1 MALPPLEG
9 EINIKSNAEDT
20 FASIASAA
28 LTLASQLSTTQVQ
41 AKSAEAAL
49 QSLQSTPVRI
59 QFDESDFEE
68 AINEVEV
75 SVEEAKKRMEEAFG
89 RDLSIKWE
97 GRTDVEESQNRFS
110 KIARDSEAGTE
121 RFMAKYMSDLE
132 SAERIQRQISEYRES
147 QTGGPQVDFSRS
159 QQTMESLAA
168 STEQAID
175 TLRSGREGVA
185 AFQEALSQIDP
196 EAIIQLSQA
205 DLTGIIPQRAM
216 EAANELQGIL
226 GEVAGQIVEIG
237 AASQEGLRPM
247 QQELQKVPAL
257 LEEVDSRAT
266 RLSETMRNLKGFR
279 PEDISQ
285 QDFTGAFRTVEIQAF
300 LRELGAT
307 PGDQAAQAVEDF
319 TARVTKLSR
328 TMEVSKA
335 VSVTYREQAEQLT
348 TVFGDE
354 MPSAISGT
362 VKSLEELEKAFGR
375 VKKAET
381 IDPAIAR
388 REAERSRAVRFRETA
403 QAMQDEGYGAPGGGG
418 LSRGGL
424 SAAGQLIG
432 QYVPGANQLQ
442 QNFVR
447 LTRLAPELTAALG
460 GTAIAIGAA
469 AAASVGLAAAIVGV
483 IVAADRLELV
493 NRQAQKLEETFG
505 DAKKA
510 IDTVQ
515 DSIGGRASRK
525 DIKPILLTVD
535 SKSALAELSKFTAV
549 SEVVQQRADELGTT
563 WAEAMPKVVQAI
575 QSGNYSQLE
584 QLGLLDS
591 SQRAFAVYAQELGTT
606 TDKLT
611 DVQREQAI
619 LNRVINEF
627 DSSELED
634 KTTTLGRS
642 YQALATAFKDAT
654 SAGWEWFITGTAIR
668 ANNAWEKVFGEDLT
682 ASSESLLQGLT
693 SMFRNSAEASQQA
706 IAEALEGSKQKIINS
721 SKEVQQSQAVLSA
734 AQADAAALT
743 ARAAAAYTVLT
754 TAQDTGTQQAID
766 AAQATYI
773 QTAAWAEMATKAVEA
788 AEATHEQAIASADA
802 EANMVLAGT
811 AAYTLSDANDSG
823 AEAARTFSDALA
835 DLAISL
841 DRVQQGA
848 NSSALSIASRL
859 VPSMGISGAMSQA
872 KEWQG
877 QIQQIREGINQVN
890 EEAGRIVLDEEYA
903 TMAINAFSG
912 FISATTND
920 TLAALQDTGDEA
932 IAQGKRIKSALDG
945 ALTGMAEGVTKPSTA
960 GLLNWDLGSLKSK
973 MDKEGT
979 NFADA
984 FGMSFEDAVKKY
996 GSNIDLIALFTGRED
1011 EVDEKARRLGTVLV
1025 SGFKSEYIDQLRE
1038 EGIIPQDV
1046 LDKGEMAVRKF
1057 AAGMLKEHERG
1068 FVPALY
1074 DQAKVAEKVF
1084 DQIQTK
1090 AKRNDF
1096 MKGVIAQVKEL
1107 GATADDLDI
1116 YDALGIDTTSER
1128 STRKMTADMN
1138 TSLTAILGQ
1147 IQAMGSSVGEEVSKI
1162 PTPADRMADVSVIQ
1176 STKLKLAGGQAAKD
1190 FGEQM
1195 VVQTTQGKYGDRSVD
1210 QMLLEVDARQEDVEK
1225 RGRVMG
1231 GWMGGALVTK
1241 FSEDVPPGLINVLVS
1256 ASAPAVY
1263 AKVMEMMN
1271 DR

>member
-49 QSLQSTPVRI
+49 QSLQATPVRI

-89 RDLSIKWE
+89 RDLSIRWE
-97 GRTDVEESQNRFS
+97 IDPVLAQGTRIRQSKPAKVEVEVELSPE
-110 KIARDSEAGTE
+110 ARD
-121 RFMAKYMSDLE
+121 KLISDL
-132 SAERIQRQISEYRES
+132 QEYYEAA
-147 QTGGPQVDFSRS
+147 TGGSQIDFTRS
-159 QQTMESLAA
+159 QQSMESLAA
-168 STEQAID
+168 STEQAIA
-175 TLRSGREGVA
+175 TLRSGREGIA

-205 DLTGIIPQRAM
+205 DLTGIVPQRAM

-226 GEVAGQIVEIG
+226 GEVVGHIVEIG

-257 LEEVDSRAT
+257 LDEVDSRAT

-307 PGDQAAQAVEDF
+307 PGDRAAQAVEDF

-335 VSVTYREQAEQLT
+335 VSVTYREQAKQLA

-362 VKSLEELEKAFGR
+362 VNSLEELEKAFGR
-375 VKKAET
+375 VKKVET

-403 QAMQDEGYGAPGGGG
+403 QAMQDQGYGQPGSVGGI
-418 LSRGGL
+418 SRGSL
-424 SAAGQLIG
+424 SAAGQLANRFA
-432 QYVPGANQLQ
+432 PGATRITQDFL
-442 QNFVR
+442 R
-447 LTRLAPELTAALG
+447 LSLIVPEVTAGLSAAAL
-460 GTAIAIGAA
+460 AIGGVSI
-469 AAASVGLAAAIVGV
+469 ASAGAAAAIVGIV
-483 IVAADRLELV
+483 IAADRLELV
-493 NRQAQKLEETFG
+493 NRQAQKLEDTFG

-606 TDKLT
+606 TDKLS
-611 DVQREQAI
+611 DAQREQAI
-619 LNRVINEF
+619 LDRVIEEF
-627 DSSELED
+627 DPKPLED
-634 KTTTLGRS
+634 KTTSLGRS
-642 YQALATAFKDAT
+642 YQTLATAFKDAT
-654 SAGWEWFITGTAIR
+654 SAGWKWFITGTAIG
-668 ANNAWEKVFGEDLT
+668 ANNAWEKIFGKDLD
-682 ASSESLLQGLT
+682 ASAESFLQGLT

-721 SKEVQQSQAVLSA
+721 SKEVQQSQAILSA

-766 AAQATYI
+766 AAQATYT

-877 QIQQIREGINQVN
+877 QIQQIRDGINQVN
-890 EEAGRIVLDEEYA
+890 EEAGRIVLDEEFS

-960 GLLNWDLGSLKSK
+960 GLLSWDLGSLKSK

-1025 SGFKSEYIDQLRE
+1025 SGLKSEYIDQLRE

-1128 STRKMTADMN
+1128 SARKMTADMN
-1138 TSLTAILGQ
+1138 MSFTAIMGE
-1147 IQAMGSSVGEEVSKI
+1147 IQAIGSSVVEEVSKI
-1162 PTPADRMADVSVIQ
+1162 PTPADKMADVSAIQ

-1231 GWMGGALVTK
+1231 GWMGTALVTE
-1241 FSEDVPPGLINVLVS
+1241 FSENVPPGLIKVLVS
-1256 ASAPAVY
+1256 ASAPSVY